1 MKKEKREHR
10 SIDGYIRAF
19 PEHTRK
25 KLAELRKI
33 VREQAP
39 HAQEKISYRMPAF
52 FLNRNLV
59 YFAGYSRHIGFY
71 PGTGVIR
78 AFKRKLS
85 KYKNAK
91 GSVQFSLEEPLPTQL
106 IKQMVRFKV
115 EEIIRKK

>member
-71 PGTGVIR
+71 PGTGCDSCIQTQTVEVQKCQGLSPVFAGR
-78 AFKRKLS
+78 AVAGKTDQTNGKIQS
-85 KYKNAK
+85 
-91 GSVQFSLEEPLPTQL
+91 
-106 IKQMVRFKV
+106 
-115 EEIIRKK
+115 